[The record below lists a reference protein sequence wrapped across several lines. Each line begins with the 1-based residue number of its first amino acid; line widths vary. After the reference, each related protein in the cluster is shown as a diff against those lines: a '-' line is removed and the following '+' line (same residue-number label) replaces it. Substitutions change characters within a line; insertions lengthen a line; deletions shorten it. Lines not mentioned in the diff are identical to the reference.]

1 MRRAD
6 LTPGIVGSGLVI
18 LIWLLTL
25 VVSGVSVV
33 FLLLAGVVG
42 LTGATLVRRSPTA
55 AGVLQLIAGIVT
67 LPLSIATLVSGISV
81 LLNPARV
88 AISATDVLGIV
99 LSIVGLV
106 ASVLLIIGAVQAFRQ
121 RRARPEGFS

>member
-6 LTPGIVGSGLVI
+6 FTPGIVGGGLVV
-18 LIWLLTL
+18 LIWLLAL
-25 VVSGVSVV
+25 IVSGMGVH
-33 FLLLAGVVG
+33 FLLLAGVLG
-42 LTGATLVRRSPTA
+42 LIGATLVRRSPRA

-67 LPLSIATLVSGISV
+67 LLLSIATLVSGISV

-88 AISATDVLGIV
+88 EISATDVLGIV
-99 LSIVGLV
+99 LSILGLV

-121 RRARPEGFS
+121 RRARPEVLS